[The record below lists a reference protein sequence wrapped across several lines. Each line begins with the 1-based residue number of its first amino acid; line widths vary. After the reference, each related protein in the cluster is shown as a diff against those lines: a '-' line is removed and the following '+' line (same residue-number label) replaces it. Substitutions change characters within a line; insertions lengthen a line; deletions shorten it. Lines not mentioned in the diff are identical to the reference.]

1 MQTVS
6 VTCSAGEI
14 QGRVKEEA
22 LLFAGIPYAQ
32 PPVGNLRFKAPQA
45 LRTFSEPYQA
55 FKFGPAAPQVPSGG
69 MTDSAPVRWDEDCLT
84 LNVSAPVSI
93 SNTSGSRPV
102 LVWIHGGGY
111 RTGQGAIP
119 WYNGTR
125 FARDQDIVVV
135 SINYRLGAL
144 GFADLTH
151 LGDEFKTSNVNGMLD
166 QIAALQWVQRNIEAF
181 GGDPK
186 RVTIAGESAG
196 AFSVGALMGCS
207 AAQGLF
213 SQAIAQSGAA
223 HHTLPPAAAQTV
235 GQTFCEHL
243 GQNNAVG
250 VMAASV
256 EDILSAQT
264 TTAAEFESG
273 AGFNNRLA
281 TTVSPFYP
289 VHGTELLPTNPLQAI
304 KDGNAPTVRLLVGS
318 NTDETTLWGYG
329 DVDESKLQRVAE
341 DYGVAQHLKAYRNN
355 RPTANAEQLLV
366 ALTSDHMFR
375 IPCIRL
381 AEAQLQ
387 HTPDVWMYLF
397 NWQSRAFDGRL
408 GATHA
413 LEIPFAF
420 NNLDRAGVDVF
431 LGPGPSPQALAD
443 AMHQAWSTFI
453 KTGQPGWSN
462 YRLADRSTMVF
473 DDQSA
478 ITKDPMADERMIW
491 EGLR

>member
-1 MQTVS
+1 
-6 VTCSAGEI
+6 
-14 QGRVKEEA
+14 
-22 LLFAGIPYAQ
+22 
-32 PPVGNLRFKAPQA
+32 
-45 LRTFSEPYQA
+45 
-55 FKFGPAAPQVPSGG
+55 
-69 MTDSAPVRWDEDCLT
+69 
-84 LNVSAPVSI
+84 
-93 SNTSGSRPV
+93 
-102 LVWIHGGGY
+102 
-111 RTGQGAIP
+111 
-119 WYNGTR
+119 
-125 FARDQDIVVV
+125 
-135 SINYRLGAL
+135 
-144 GFADLTH
+144 
-151 LGDEFKTSNVNGMLD
+151 
-166 QIAALQWVQRNIEAF
+166 
-181 GGDPK
+181 
-186 RVTIAGESAG
+186 
-196 AFSVGALMGCS
+196 
-207 AAQGLF
+207 
-213 SQAIAQSGAA
+213 
-223 HHTLPPAAAQTV
+223 
-235 GQTFCEHL
+235 
-243 GQNNAVG
+243 
-250 VMAASV
+250 MAASV

-329 DVDESKLQRVAE
+329 DVDENKLQRVAE
-341 DYGVAQHLKAYRNN
+341 DYGVAQHLKVYRNN